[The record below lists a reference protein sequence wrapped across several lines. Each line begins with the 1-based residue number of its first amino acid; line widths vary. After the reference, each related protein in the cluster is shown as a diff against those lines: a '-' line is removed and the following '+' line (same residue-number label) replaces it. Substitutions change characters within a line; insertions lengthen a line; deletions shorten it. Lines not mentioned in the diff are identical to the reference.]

1 MPRKPLSIWEQERK
15 REFDKKLQEYSTEC
29 LEQIYRIATRGLD
42 MRTRL
47 LANEYLI
54 DRCFG
59 KDYRVHREDISD
71 QNMGKV
77 TINLIAKGKTYEQ
90 NEKDEQEIW
99 EIENSDNIDDDT
111 DDDWE
116 ENDIYTP

>member
-1 MPRKPLSIWEQERK
+1 MPRKPLSIWEQENK
-15 REFDKKLQEYSTEC
+15 REFDRKLREYSTEC
-29 LEQIYRIATRGLD
+29 LEQIYYIATRGLD

-47 LANEYLI
+47 MANEYLI
-54 DRCFG
+54 DRYCG
-59 KDYRVHREDISD
+59 KDYRVLEDISD

-99 EIENSDNIDDDT
+99 EIENGDNVDDDA
-111 DDDWE
+111 DDDWG